1 MKVKEFRALT
11 NKNIRI
17 IVEKESKSKYG
28 SVIYPDV
35 DDSAVPAAVLEA
47 EVKCI
52 DRVSG
57 CVNSTIAI
65 KI

>member
-1 MKVKEFRALT
+1 MKVKEFKDLT

-17 IVEKESKSKYG
+17 IVEKESNGKYNLT
-28 SVIYPDV
+28 IYPDAN
-35 DDSAVPAAVLEA
+35 DCEMPTAVLEA
-47 EVKCI
+47 EVKYI

-57 CVNSTIAI
+57 GVNPTIAI